1 MTFQVTQDTLG
12 TPYSSS
18 DVAFDL
24 PTKLFTV
31 DRSSPKQIHFY
42 LEATIEGSV
51 AYLEIDVSINCL
63 VESVSWGSS
72 VVYDMSPSL
81 TALTIDLS
89 SMITL
94 SNPLCPMTMLLV
106 QDSLGSN
113 TPFISSDVTLLNQVI
128 TVDISSIKV
137 VSFFAEAA
145 IDGSNTYLQVDISV
159 NCLAETI
166 LWGPE

>member
-1 MTFQVTQDTLG
+1 
-12 TPYSSS
+12 
-18 DVAFDL
+18 
-24 PTKLFTV
+24 
-31 DRSSPKQIHFY
+31 
-42 LEATIEGSV
+42 
-51 AYLEIDVSINCL
+51 
-63 VESVSWGSS
+63 
-72 VVYDMSPSL
+72 MSPSL

-128 TVDISSIKV
+128 TVDISTTKV
-137 VSFFAEAA
+137 ISFFAEAA

-166 LWGPE
+166 SWGPE